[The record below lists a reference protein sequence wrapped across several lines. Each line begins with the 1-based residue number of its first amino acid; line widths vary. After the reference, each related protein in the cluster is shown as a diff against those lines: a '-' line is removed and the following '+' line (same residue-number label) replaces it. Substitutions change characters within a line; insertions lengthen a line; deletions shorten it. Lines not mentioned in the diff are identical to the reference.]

1 MVIGISK
8 STVGSVGDITLLKER
23 PMPFGKWEEA
33 MHDPDL
39 PESDRCHPFVDRG
52 YQGIADHLP
61 GTTPEIPYKKTR
73 DTPLTPEQK
82 KHNHRINSTRVL
94 VEHTIGRLKRYARLA
109 DPYDGNAAGF
119 NREFNV
125 ITGLVN
131 LNIVGLHG
139 KGSATAGA
147 VEDVSRL
154 GQGLLRSSG
163 QVEFRAR

>member
-1 MVIGISK
+1 M
-8 STVGSVGDITLLKER
+8 
-23 PMPFGKWEEA
+23 
-33 MHDPDL
+33 
-39 PESDRCHPFVDRG
+39 
-52 YQGIADHLP
+52 
-61 GTTPEIPYKKTR
+61 
-73 DTPLTPEQK
+73 
-82 KHNHRINSTRVL
+82 
-94 VEHTIGRLKRYARLA
+94 EHTIGRLKRYARLA

-139 KGSATAGA
+139 KGPATARA